1 MVLELHVNID
11 RIDYPAIL
19 LLESINKM
27 GKIKILYVLTK
38 KDAGGAEKYVIDLT
52 QNLNQNKFETKIIR
66 GNREIKWLSND
77 TRPHLFFL
85 NDWLAMMELAKIYRS
100 EKPHIVHLNNSK
112 AGVLGSLARLL
123 AKILHPTGPTPKIV
137 FTAHGWVF
145 NPQNKLGWIAKLLY
159 PGLHRITAFFQDR
172 IINVSNYDRALAL
185 QHKIANPRKL
195 VTVYNGISPKIKFL
209 NKEEARTEILNRIRN
224 WESGIKNSQ
233 WVGSIGRLVKEKNFS
248 ALVEAASRIP
258 HSNFFL
264 IGSGQEEKGLHRL
277 IDRLGLNQRFF
288 ILPGGNDDF
297 KYLRAFDVFAISS
310 IKEGLPYTLLE
321 AMAAKIPIVAT
332 DTGGIPEIID
342 RPVKT
347 SDPVQLS
354 GAIKEMLENKKLASE
369 QIRLNSK
376 KLTRFS
382 LKKMVEET
390 ERIYLELTGAPE

>member
-1 MVLELHVNID
+1 M
-11 RIDYPAIL
+11 
-19 LLESINKM
+19 
-27 GKIKILYVLTK
+27 
-38 KDAGGAEKYVIDLT
+38 
-52 QNLNQNKFETKIIR
+52 
-66 GNREIKWLSND
+66 
-77 TRPHLFFL
+77 
-85 NDWLAMMELAKIYRS
+85 
-100 EKPHIVHLNNSK
+100 
-112 AGVLGSLARLL
+112 
-123 AKILHPTGPTPKIV
+123 
-137 FTAHGWVF
+137 
-145 NPQNKLGWIAKLLY
+145 
-159 PGLHRITAFFQDR
+159 
-172 IINVSNYDRALAL
+172 SNYDRALAL

-390 ERIYLELTGAPE
+390 EKVYLELTGAPE